1 MRLLK
6 GSKSR
11 VKYICR
17 RRVKNLEMLRINSGV
32 KFKMLS
38 NNIRKW
44 GWQEGNLEIQAGLQQ
59 RGAKV

>member
-38 NNIRKW
+38 NTIRRW
-44 GWQEGNLEIQAGLQQ
+44 EWQEGNLEIQAGLPQ